1 MPSPT
6 RVIRLVSRHRAQF
19 CLHKTGHQ
27 TTVFMKFHTQSLL
40 AHLAKQRG
48 RIMGKTNGDSYA
60 KRMQIHAQNECRFMR
75 KRMEIHD
82 IRKTNGDSCAKR
94 MEIHAQNEWRFM
106 RKTNVDSCAKQM
118 QIHAQNE
125 CRFMIC
131 AKRMDIHAQNEWR
144 FMHKTN
150 GDSCAE
156 RMEIHAQSEWTP
168 SNLAIFGTTVVLTW
182 KHENI
187 KLK

>member
-19 CLHKTGHQ
+19 CLHRTGHQ

-48 RIMGKTNGDSYA
+48 RIMGKTNGNSYA

-94 MEIHAQNEWRFM
+94 MQIHAQNEWRFIRKTNVDSCAKRMQIHAQNKCGFM
-106 RKTNVDSCAKQM
+106 RKTNVDSCAKRM
-118 QIHAQNE
+118 QIHDM
-125 CRFMIC
+125 R
-131 AKRMDIHAQNEWR
+131 
-144 FMHKTN
+144 KTN
-150 GDSCAE
+150 GYSCEE
-156 RMEIHAQSEWTP
+156 RMDTFNP
-168 SNLAIFGTTVVLTW
+168 GYLRYDGCFNM
-182 KHENI
+182 
-187 KLK
+187 